1 MTKKRPDSPSPREMD
16 ILEMPMSGLAA
27 YWLSLKKLQDSR
39 KGGKIIQEEQAA
51 TKEPYIRH
59 LLDIVCSA
67 LPEETVR
74 RLALAKQQAL
84 IHDTGRKLELMVVT
98 LLSVARNENPRKTL
112 VAMLSLFPFPPVKE
126 AEVMDMAYQLP
137 ERIKRGEVDPAV
149 MADIDHAT
157 RPEHLILRLLHYA
170 LTARREGKVAG
181 LPMLKHARSLF
192 FTENWSL
199 LSDGFDPH
207 FMEKRLATQK
217 RHLLTA
223 ASLKMRMATE
233 MALGIRNKYAYEDIF
248 RIARSYMV
256 D

>member
-1 MTKKRPDSPSPREMD
+1 MTKKTLDPPKPRELD
-16 ILEMPMSGLAA
+16 ILEMPLSGLAA
-27 YWLSLKKLQDSR
+27 YWLSLKKIQDTR

-51 TKEPYIRH
+51 TEEPYIRH
-59 LLDIVCSA
+59 LLDIVSSA
-67 LPEETVR
+67 LPEEPVR
-74 RLALAKQQAL
+74 RLALAKERAL
-84 IHDTGRKLELMVVT
+84 LRETGRKLELMSVA

-126 AEVMDMAYQLP
+126 AEVMEAAYQLP
-137 ERIKRGEVDPAV
+137 ERIKRGEVDQAV
-149 MADIDHAT
+149 IADIDHAA
-157 RPEHLILRLLHYA
+157 RPEHLILRLLHYV
-170 LTARREGKVAG
+170 LTARREGKAAV
-181 LPMLKHARSLF
+181 LPLLKNARSLF

-207 FMEKRLATQK
+207 FMEKRLCAQK
-217 RHLLTA
+217 RHLL
-223 ASLKMRMATE
+223 ASARHKMRMATE